1 MRNKLFF
8 AALLIASATST
19 LHAQRTTE
27 SLNFGWNFHRGN
39 ADISNINV
47 NDGTWQT
54 IDVPHDFQIS
64 QDWVPPSADEKE
76 NNSDG
81 ASNFKSRLS
90 ARGFKEMGD
99 GWYVKT
105 ITPAETLKGKRVLLD
120 FEGIMYVGDVYLNGK
135 RIGGTDYGYL
145 GFDIDISK
153 LLHYGQPNTIA
164 VHASTSGPM
173 NSRWYT
179 GGGLFRDINLI
190 TTPADIY
197 FARHPLF
204 VTTRD
209 NHLVDLQIEV
219 ANYTKR
225 NEIKLRTTIAD
236 QQGNIVYDKTA
247 DMHFNRKMRTNE
259 LKWETI
265 DIAEPKLWSCE
276 TPHLYTATVTILD
289 DNGQETDRTSTRFG
303 IRTIEIGPDF
313 GLKVNGKKV
322 LLKGIANHHTLGALG
337 AAAYPRAMEK
347 RIQMLRDFGFN
358 HIRTSHNPYSTSFL
372 DLCDQYGILVLDELY
387 DKWLDQ
393 YTGGRRPWLEQW
405 PTDLPEWIKRD
416 RNHPSI
422 IAWSLGNELQ
432 TYPNL
437 PFGDWGVT
445 PYRMM
450 KPVLQRYD
458 NTRKIT
464 VAMHPRGRSL
474 ETDSLPAPLVMETD
488 IAAYNYRY
496 MYFPGDGRR
505 FPWMTFYQSEANTS
519 MMGPNYYEMDLD
531 KVMGLAYWGQIDYL
545 GESRGWPAKGWND
558 GSFDI
563 SLQPKPIAYL
573 LRSMFKPEE
582 PVVHIGIVDTKAD
595 ETEWNGIIFSNDGM
609 SEHWNRTAGK
619 KYNINV
625 YTNAERI
632 DLVVNGKTVAQQQ
645 NSTDPKKRNK
655 LRFNDIE
662 YQPGYIEA
670 VAYNCGKRV
679 ASHRIETTGKAT
691 RLKLTADTTTWKA
704 DGQDL
709 MHVRINAVDS
719 KGRRTWSAQ
728 QKLNFTV
735 EGDASIVAV
744 DNGNLNSDES
754 FTGTARSLYNGS
766 ALVILRAGQKPSNI
780 TLTVSGEGFKTQK
793 IKLKSLTPSP
803 RGRSL
808 TPRRVYQ
815 NSDAPSF
822 RTML

>member
-54 IDVPHDFQIS
+54 VDVPHDFQIS

-105 ITPAETLKGKRVLLD
+105 ITPGESLKGKRVLLD

-179 GGGLFRDINLI
+179 GGGLFRDVNLI

-519 MMGPNYYEMDLD
+519 MMGPNYFEMDLD

-632 DLVVNGKTVAQQQ
+632 DLIVNGKTVAQQQ

-670 VAYNCGKRV
+670 VAYNNGKRV

-780 TLTVSGEGFKTQK
+780 TLTVSGEEFKTQK

-803 RGRSL
+803 SAKEKSL
-808 TPRRVYQ
+808 TP
-815 NSDAPSF
+815 SPSP
-822 RTML
+822 RGEGR

>member
-54 IDVPHDFQIS
+54 VDVPHDFQIS

-105 ITPAETLKGKRVLLD
+105 ITPGESLKGKRVLLD

-153 LLHYGQPNTIA
+153 LLNYGQPNTIA

-179 GGGLFRDINLI
+179 GGGLFRDVNLI

-289 DNGQETDRTSTRFG
+289 DNGNETDRTSTRFG

-488 IAAYNYRY
+488 IASYNYRY

-519 MMGPNYYEMDLD
+519 MMGPNYFEMDLD

-625 YTNAERI
+625 YTNAEHI
-632 DLVVNGKTVAQQQ
+632 DLIVNGKTVAQQQ

-670 VAYNCGKRV
+670 VAYNNGKRV

-793 IKLKSLTPSP
+793 IKLESLTPSPREKSLTPSP
-803 RGRSL
+803 SPRGEGR
-808 TPRRVYQ
+808 
-815 NSDAPSF
+815 
-822 RTML
+822 

>member
-54 IDVPHDFQIS
+54 VDVPHDFQIS

-105 ITPAETLKGKRVLLD
+105 ITPAESLKGKRVLLD

-179 GGGLFRDINLI
+179 GGGLFRDVNLI

-289 DNGQETDRTSTRFG
+289 DNGNETDRTSTRFG

-519 MMGPNYYEMDLD
+519 MMGPNYFEMDLD

-632 DLVVNGKTVAQQQ
+632 DLIVNGKTVAQQQ
-645 NSTDPKKRNK
+645 NTTDPKKRNK

-670 VAYNCGKRV
+670 VAYNDGKRV

-793 IKLKSLTPSP
+793 IKLRSLTASPREKSLTPSP
-803 RGRSL
+803 SPRGEGR
-808 TPRRVYQ
+808 
-815 NSDAPSF
+815 
-822 RTML
+822 

>member
-1 MRNKLFF
+1 MQMQKSHKTFYSPLFWRGLRGRGCKSF
-8 AALLIASATST
+8 LTALLLGLLSPAA
-19 LHAQRTTE
+19 HAQRVIRDM
-27 SLNFGWNFHRGN
+27 NFGWQFHRGN
-39 ADISNINV
+39 AEISSLNV

-64 QDWVPPSADEKE
+64 QDWVAPSADE
-76 NNSDG
+76 NADNSDG

-90 ARGFKEMGD
+90 ARGFKEMG
-99 GWYVKT
+99 GAWYLKT
-105 ITPAETLKGKRVLLD
+105 FTPADSLKGRRLLLD
-120 FEGIMYVGDVYLNGK
+120 FEGIMYVADVYLNGK
-135 RIGGTDYGYL
+135 KIGGTDYGYL

-153 LLHYGQPNTIA
+153 LVDYGKENTIA
-164 VHASTSGPM
+164 VHASTSGPL

-179 GGGLFRDINLI
+179 GGGLYRDVRLI
-190 TTPADIY
+190 STPADIY
-197 FARHPLF
+197 FVRHPLY

-225 NEIKLRTTIAD
+225 NNIRLHVRVID
-236 QQGNIVYDKTA
+236 QQGNTVYDKTSDVA
-247 DMHFNRKMRTNE
+247 FNRKMRTNE

-265 DIAEPKLWSCE
+265 DISNPKLWSCDE
-276 TPHLYTATVTILD
+276 PNLYTANVSIID
-289 DNGQETDRTSTRFG
+289 ENGNETDQASARFG

-313 GLKVNGKKV
+313 GLKVNGEKV

-347 RIQMLRDFGFN
+347 RIQMLKDFGFN

-372 DLCDQYGILVLDELY
+372 DLCDEYGILVLDELY

-393 YTGGRRPWLEQW
+393 FTGGRRPWMEQW
-405 PTDLPEWIKRD
+405 PSDLPEWIKRD
-416 RNHPSI
+416 RNHPSV

-474 ETDSLPAPLVMETD
+474 ETDSLPAPLVQETD

-519 MMGPNYYEMDLD
+519 MMGPNFYEMNLD

-573 LRSMFKPEE
+573 LRSMFKPDE
-582 PVVHIGIVDTKAD
+582 PVVHISIIDSKANA
-595 ETEWNGIIFSNDGM
+595 EEWNGIIFNNDGM
-609 SEHWNRTAGK
+609 SEHWNRTPGK
-619 KYNINV
+619 RYNVNV
-625 YTNAERI
+625 YTNAERV
-632 DLVVNGKTVAQQQ
+632 DLLVNGKVVASQQ
-645 NSTDPKKRNK
+645 NSMQPKQRNK
-655 LRFNDIE
+655 MRFNDVE
-662 YQPGYIEA
+662 YQPGFIEA
-670 VAYNCGKRV
+670 VAYNNGKRV
-679 ASHRIETTGKAT
+679 ASHRIETSGSSK
-691 RLKLTADTTTWKA
+691 KLTLTPDKVQWNA

-709 MHVRINAVDS
+709 MHIRVTAVDS
-719 KGRRTWSAQ
+719 KGRRAWADNR
-728 QKLNFTV
+728 KLQFRV
-735 EGDASIVAV
+735 DGDARIVAV

-754 FTGTARSLYNGS
+754 FAADSRSLYNGS
-766 ALVILRAGQKPSNI
+766 ALVILRAGQSPSKI
-780 TLTVSGEGFKTQK
+780 TLTVTDENQKTA
-793 IKLKSLTPSP
+793 KLSLKT
-803 RGRSL
+803 
-808 TPRRVYQ
+808 
-815 NSDAPSF
+815 N
-822 RTML
+822 